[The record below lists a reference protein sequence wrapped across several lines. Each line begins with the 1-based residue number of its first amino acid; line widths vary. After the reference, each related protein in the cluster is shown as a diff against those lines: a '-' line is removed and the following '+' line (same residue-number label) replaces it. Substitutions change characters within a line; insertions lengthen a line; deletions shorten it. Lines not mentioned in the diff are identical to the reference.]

1 MSFNLSNEFFF
12 LFFLFSIIFSYSIV
26 RISKKIFKGLLLD
39 RDFSKP
45 QAFHKQAIP
54 RIGGT
59 ILFILLLLFIF
70 VYNKIFN
77 IFLIDYLVLTSF
89 FFILGF
95 LDDLKIKINPNS
107 RLIIM
112 ILILLFAI
120 NIFSIEINRSGLTFL
135 NQWLGNDIFQLC
147 FVLLCFL
154 FIVNGANLID
164 GFNGLLIIQFIIITI
179 IYYLIS
185 LNDRNL
191 EFSYILLTQIIIAST
206 ILFFNFPKSKIFL
219 GDSGSYLFGSLI
231 AINSIKVF
239 ESNFYISPFFFAG
252 VLFYLFFEV
261 FFSFIRKSLKKRSPL
276 KPDNFH
282 LHMILFKILNRKYKF
297 EKGNYLTSTIIN
309 FIYLILLLPLYNFKN
324 NGLFCRYYFFSL
336 IIFYVFCYF
345 HLSNKLK
352 KL

>member
-1 MSFNLSNEFFF
+1 MSLNFSNEFFF

-26 RISKKIFKGLLLD
+26 RISKKIFKGQLLD

-54 RIGGT
+54 RIGGG
-59 ILFILLLLFIF
+59 IFFILLLLFIF

-77 IFLIDYLVLTSF
+77 IFLTDYLVLTSF

-219 GDSGSYLFGSLI
+219 GDSGSYLLGSLI

-261 FFSFIRKSLKKRSPL
+261 FF
-276 KPDNFH
+276 
-282 LHMILFKILNRKYKF
+282 
-297 EKGNYLTSTIIN
+297 
-309 FIYLILLLPLYNFKN
+309 
-324 NGLFCRYYFFSL
+324 
-336 IIFYVFCYF
+336 
-345 HLSNKLK
+345 
-352 KL
+352 

>member
-1 MSFNLSNEFFF
+1 MYFNLSNDFFF
-12 LFFLFSIIFSYSIV
+12 LFFLFSIFFSYSIA
-26 RISKKIFKGLLLD
+26 RISKKIFKGQLLD

-59 ILFILLLLFIF
+59 IFFILLLLFIF

-89 FFILGF
+89 FFTLGF
-95 LDDLKIKINPNS
+95 LDDLKIKINPNY

-112 ILILLFAI
+112 VLILLFSI
-120 NIFSIEINRSGLTFL
+120 NMFSIEINQSGLAFL
-135 NQWLGNDIFQLC
+135 NQWMENDIFQLC

-154 FIVNGANLID
+154 FIVNGSNLVD
-164 GFNGLLIIQFIIITI
+164 GFNGLLIIQFILITN
-179 IYYLIS
+179 IYYFIS
-185 LNDRNL
+185 LNDQSLN
-191 EFSYILLTQIIIAST
+191 FSYILLTQIIIAIT
-206 ILFFNFPKSKIFL
+206 ILFFNFPKSQIFL
-219 GDSGSYLFGSLI
+219 GDSGSYLIGSLI

-261 FFSFIRKSLKKRSPL
+261 FFSFIRKSFKKKSPL

-282 LHMILFKILNRKYKF
+282 LHMILFKILNKKHKF

-309 FIYLILLLPLYNFKN
+309 FIYLILLLPLYKFKN
-324 NGLFCRYYFFSL
+324 NGIFCRYYFFSL
-336 IIFYVFCYF
+336 IIFYIICY
-345 HLSNKLK
+345 LKLLNEQK